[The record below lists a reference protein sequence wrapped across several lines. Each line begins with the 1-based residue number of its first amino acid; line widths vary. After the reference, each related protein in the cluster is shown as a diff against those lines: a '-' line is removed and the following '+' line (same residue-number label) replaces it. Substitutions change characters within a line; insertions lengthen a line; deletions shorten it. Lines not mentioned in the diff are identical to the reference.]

1 MTLPQTTLTVRPE
14 WIDHNG
20 HMNVA
25 YYVLA
30 FDETTDAVYETWG
43 LGLDYPER
51 ENHAI
56 FTLGMNVDYL
66 SEVFEGEP
74 LCVATQLVDMD
85 HKRIHYLH
93 TMRHGEDHR
102 LVARNECLCMNVD
115 LETRRSAPFPA
126 SVREKLEPVFA
137 NQRKLEKP
145 DGFGRTLWIDH
156 K

>member
-93 TMRHGEDHR
+93 TMRHGDDDR
-102 LVARNECLCMNVD
+102 LVARNECLCTNVD

-145 DGFGRTLWIDH
+145 DGFGRTLRIDH